1 MDGQKKPSRQFGVT
15 SAISEAAPTEHDIK
29 LNDKLIE
36 TLKAENVF
44 ETPEGNRRRCVDCWT
59 HGSAAQT

>member
-1 MDGQKKPSRQFGVT
+1 MDDQKKPSRSFGVT
-15 SAISEAAPTEHDIK
+15 NAISEAAPTEHDIG

-44 ETPEGNRRRCVDCWT
+44 ETPEGNRRRYVLL
-59 HGSAAQT
+59 SV

>member
-29 LNDKLIE
+29 LNDQLIE

-44 ETPEGNRRRCVDCWT
+44 ETPEGNRRRYVTLPTWDT
-59 HGSAAQT
+59 AAPD

>member
-44 ETPEGNRRRCVDCWT
+44 ETPEGNRRR
-59 HGSAAQT
+59 

>member
-44 ETPEGNRRRCVDCWT
+44 ETPEGNRRRYVALLVWATGALD
-59 HGSAAQT
+59 